1 VEPPEVRYVRNTGV
15 ALAFVEFGEGPIDL
29 VFMPQWIHNL
39 EIAWANPLY
48 ARFLNQLGAFSRVL
62 LLDRRGVGLS
72 DRLSPVDVPPLEVL
86 MDDLRVV
93 IDAAGFEHP
102 VLFGGADS
110 GSIGALYA
118 ATYPERTAA
127 LIVLGSAARG
137 RVSGDYPWAWTADQW
152 ETYLAE
158 LAAGWGTAA
167 YARKWWRITAPSLK
181 GDTELERWFLSLQRL
196 SASPSAMEA
205 IERIWHDLDIRPVLS
220 TLGVQTLVLH
230 RTGDPIESVEAGR
243 DFARRIPGARFVE
256 LPGDDWFAWA
266 GDQDAV
272 LREVESF
279 VRDVREEEAE
289 LDRMLATVLFTDIV
303 GSTER
308 NRTLGDRAWK
318 DLRERH
324 DATVRAMLARY
335 RGVEQDTAGDGFFA
349 IFDGP
354 ARGVKCA
361 QAVIEAL
368 RAFDLEVRAG
378 VHTGE
383 VAATAGK
390 VSGIAVSIGARIAA
404 LAGPSE
410 VLVSQ
415 TVKDLV
421 AGSGL
426 TFVDRGSHALKGT
439 GGTWQLFQA
448 R

>member
-1 VEPPEVRYVRNTGV
+1 M
-15 ALAFVEFGEGPIDL
+15 ALAFVEFGKGPIDL

-39 EIAWANPLY
+39 EIAWANPYY
-48 ARFLNQLGAFSRVL
+48 ARFLDKLGAFSRVL

-72 DRLSPVDVPPLEVL
+72 DRLSPGDVPPLEVL

-137 RVSGDYPWAWTADQW
+137 SVSSDYPWAWTADQW
-152 ETYLAE
+152 DTYLVE
-158 LAAGWGTAA
+158 LAGGWGTAP
-167 YARKWWRITAPSLK
+167 YARKWWQITAPSLK
-181 GDTELERWFLSLQRL
+181 EDTQLERWFLSLQRL

-220 TLGVQTLVLH
+220 TLGVPTLVLH

-243 DFARRIPGARFVE
+243 DFARRIPGARFVQ
-256 LPGDDWFAWA
+256 LPGDDWFVWA

-272 LREVESF
+272 VREVESF

-318 DLRERH
+318 EWRERH

-354 ARGVKCA
+354 ARGVRCA

-383 VAATAGK
+383 VAATSGK
-390 VSGIAVSIGARIAA
+390 VSGIAVSIGARVAA

-426 TFVDRGSHALKGT
+426 KFVDRGSHVLKGT
-439 GGTWQLFQA
+439 GETWRLFQA